1 MSKGMVSTAGG
12 LSAADRAKL
21 VHENLREGVTLFEG
35 TTREVVGTLRD
46 YAVLTSALM
55 YKDYATTARANQV
68 LCASEVGEMS
78 GDKFLVNRNG
88 RYLLHLVS
96 ESSHP
101 TLIQRHLLL
110 NGEEQPVS
118 KNDTFVTIDLK
129 VGDELEFY
137 VYAYFNMFTGALKCT
152 AVLSPV
158 QNE

>member
-1 MSKGMVSTAGG
+1 MSKSMIAAAGG
-12 LSAADRAKL
+12 LSAADRAKIISM
-21 VHENLREGVTLFEG
+21 NIRAGVTLFEG
-35 TTREVVGTLRD
+35 TVKEVTGTLRE
-46 YAVLTSALM
+46 YAVLTSALV
-55 YKDYATTARANQV
+55 YKDYATTARANKV

-88 RYLLHLVS
+88 RYLLHFVS

-118 KNDTFVTIDLK
+118 ENDTSVTLDLK

-137 VYAYFNMFTGALKCT
+137 VYAYFNMFAGALKCT
-152 AVLSPV
+152 IVLSPV

>member
-1 MSKGMVSTAGG
+1 MSKGMLGAAGG
-12 LSAADRAKL
+12 LSAEDRAKL
-21 VHENLREGVTLFEG
+21 IPDNIRAGVTLFEG
-35 TTREVVGTLRD
+35 TTREVIGTLRD

-68 LCASEVGEMS
+68 LCASAVGEIS
-78 GDKFLVNRNG
+78 GDKFLINRNG
-88 RYLLHLVS
+88 RYLLHLVA

-101 TLIQRHLLL
+101 TLIQRHLLI
-110 NGEEQPVS
+110 NGEEQSVTE
-118 KNDTFVTIDLK
+118 NDTSVTLDLK